1 MTPNVSAY
9 GSSICHFVQAVAL
22 PEVQSV
28 GEYEARYGA
37 YNTQRHQQRPP
48 EQGEEA
54 SRDSPI
60 IFRHLHMKKSE
71 SRIPESAVQVC
82 VLYHAKEFMHF
93 RRNKLFLHVFISFV
107 QSRL

>member
-1 MTPNVSAY
+1 MLQPADPVYA
-9 GSSICHFVQAVAL
+9 IVQAVAL

-48 EQGEEA
+48 EQGEEEA

-60 IFRHLHMKKSE
+60 IFRHLHKKKSE
-71 SRIPESAVQVC
+71 SRLPESAIQVRASMVKC
-82 VLYHAKEFMHF
+82 LYFI
-93 RRNKLFLHVFISFV
+93 RSISSLICLHQKFITFSTKTK
-107 QSRL
+107 

>member
-1 MTPNVSAY
+1 MQ
-9 GSSICHFVQAVAL
+9 IVQAVAL

-37 YNTQRHQQRPP
+37 YNTQRYQQRPP
-48 EQGEEA
+48 EQGEEEA

-60 IFRHLHMKKSE
+60 IFRHLHKKKSE
-71 SRIPESAVQVC
+71 SKLPESAVQVR
-82 VLYHAKEFMHF
+82 VSHGKEFMPF
-93 RRNKLFLHVFISFV
+93 RRKRLFLKFFISFF

>member
-1 MTPNVSAY
+1 MFRPADDP
-9 GSSICHFVQAVAL
+9 GHAIVQAVAL

-54 SRDSPI
+54 RDSPI
-60 IFRHLHMKKSE
+60 IFRHLQKKKPE
-71 SRIPESAVQVC
+71 SRLPASAVQVR
-82 VLYHAKEFMHF
+82 V
-93 RRNKLFLHVFISFV
+93 SW
-107 QSRL
+107 